1 MNELIKNNY
10 EMQAS
15 VLQNELERQGDEH
28 IDEI

>member
-1 MNELIKNNY
+1 MSGLLKNNY

-28 IDEI
+28 IDKI